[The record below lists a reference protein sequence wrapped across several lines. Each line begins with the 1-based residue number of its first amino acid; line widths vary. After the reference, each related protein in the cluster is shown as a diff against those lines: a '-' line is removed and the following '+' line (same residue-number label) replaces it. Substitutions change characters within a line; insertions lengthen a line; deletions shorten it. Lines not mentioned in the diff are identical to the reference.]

1 MKRFTKW
8 KTIVIAVIFT
18 LLVALQPV
26 VTYACTGAGGHGG
39 C

>member
-1 MKRFTKW
+1 MKRFNHW
-8 KTIVIAVIFT
+8 KTIAIIAIFT

-26 VTYACTGAGGHGG
+26 ATYACGGGHGG